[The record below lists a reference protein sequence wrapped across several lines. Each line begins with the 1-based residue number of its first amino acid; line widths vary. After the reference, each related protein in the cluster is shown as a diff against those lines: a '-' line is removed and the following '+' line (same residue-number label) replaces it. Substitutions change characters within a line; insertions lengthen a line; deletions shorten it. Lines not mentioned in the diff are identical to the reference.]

1 MGSASLCVVPVLI
14 KLSRRC
20 AIQDI
25 DPEWLENFSPAS
37 YYPMQRLLS
46 EEDFRFLARQ
56 PGFDLSLYR
65 KLRRDRLHIF
75 RQYLSRLILDFN
87 RLHVTARF
95 LLANGREDHSDLVS
109 QLIWLKVRFSLAVIQ
124 AEASYLLCCVG
135 FRTLGGSSD
144 DPAARGDEFAVE
156 FYFRDSTGLSL
167 HSLAS
172 SRQSFFNSGLAF
184 S

>member
-1 MGSASLCVVPVLI
+1 MIASLLLIPLVLCGLAVALVVPVLI

-87 RLHVTARF
+87 RLHATARF
-95 LLANGREDHSDLVS
+95 LLANGREDYSDLGS

-135 FRTLGGSSD
+135 FRTLAVRAMILRLEEMSSQ
-144 DPAARGDEFAVE
+144 
-156 FYFRDSTGLSL
+156 LSFI
-167 HSLAS
+167 SAT
-172 SRQSFFNSGLAF
+172 QPV
-184 S
+184 